1 MRIVA
6 FWRQPRGTLGCR
18 RELNMSADMVGKIF
32 VMVSSSGDLPTNP
45 LSLRECM
52 VCGKVFNREQSR
64 EHYYVP
70 CPPSSEQPFAVT
82 GRY

>member
-1 MRIVA
+1 
-6 FWRQPRGTLGCR
+6 
-18 RELNMSADMVGKIF
+18 MSADMVGKIF